1 MPALSSL
8 FTCVRPWGERVGWL
22 VLWVWGSACVW
33 LPPAWA
39 DPRSLAAAPRTHL
52 SVVIDDNY
60 PPYIFRQQDGQL
72 VGYLVDV
79 WQLWQQHT
87 GIQVQ
92 LLASDWSLAQERMAR
107 GEADVIDTLFRTPE
121 REQHYLFSRPYADV
135 PVAIYVHRDIGGIHD
150 AATLR
155 GLVVG
160 VKAADACVRQ
170 LNSMGVTSQL
180 AFESYEKIIAAAITG
195 RVKVFCLDEPPANYL
210 LYRSGAQEQFVR
222 VFRLYEG
229 QFHRAVRLH
238 DAALLQQVEQG
249 FDRIS
254 PTELASLRDKWFGT
268 PVGSVRLDAATLRH
282 ILLALAA
289 TLLLGVLAAA
299 WSVLLRR
306 QVRARTR
313 ELQAERARLHTLLD
327 MLPDLVWLKDEQG
340 LYRACNRALE
350 QFLGRA
356 ERDIIGHSD
365 EQLLGPEH
373 AALVRKLDRQ
383 ALSSGEAQTVEET
396 LFSPGLQRS
405 TVLETIKKPLLDAQ
419 GQPIGVI
426 GVARDITVRRAYE
439 DAQRLAA
446 RVLECIADVV
456 GHPRCPG
463 PRAVR
468 QPGMYR
474 NLGLSAERCA
484 GPAAPRL
491 AQWPPRRCV
500 LRRPVARPATQRP
513 VARRGV
519 GSAQKRPG
527 VSFLANRQ
535 RGAQRGRRGHPL
547 CAGDQRHQHRQTCA
561 GGPGVFGAP

>member
-52 SVVIDDNY
+52 AVVIDDNY

-72 VGYLVDV
+72 VGYLVDL

-121 REQHYLFSRPYADV
+121 REQRYLFSRPYADV

-254 PTELASLRDKWFGT
+254 PTELASLRDK
-268 PVGSVRLDAATLRH
+268 
-282 ILLALAA
+282 
-289 TLLLGVLAAA
+289 
-299 WSVLLRR
+299 
-306 QVRARTR
+306 
-313 ELQAERARLHTLLD
+313 
-327 MLPDLVWLKDEQG
+327 
-340 LYRACNRALE
+340 
-350 QFLGRA
+350 
-356 ERDIIGHSD
+356 
-365 EQLLGPEH
+365 
-373 AALVRKLDRQ
+373 
-383 ALSSGEAQTVEET
+383 
-396 LFSPGLQRS
+396 
-405 TVLETIKKPLLDAQ
+405 
-419 GQPIGVI
+419 
-426 GVARDITVRRAYE
+426 
-439 DAQRLAA
+439 
-446 RVLECIADVV
+446 
-456 GHPRCPG
+456 
-463 PRAVR
+463 
-468 QPGMYR
+468 
-474 NLGLSAERCA
+474 
-484 GPAAPRL
+484 
-491 AQWPPRRCV
+491 
-500 LRRPVARPATQRP
+500 
-513 VARRGV
+513 
-519 GSAQKRPG
+519 
-527 VSFLANRQ
+527 
-535 RGAQRGRRGHPL
+535 
-547 CAGDQRHQHRQTCA
+547 
-561 GGPGVFGAP
+561 